1 MSEFL
6 LSDELKC
13 VIVVLRKILG
23 QGLSIS
29 SAISVQNEA
38 VGRRKKARRD
48 PSGRIPWFFSQLG
61 PADSFWTLCILFH
74 AEALFLEAFVVT
86 GHW

>member
-48 PSGRIPWFFSQLG
+48 PSGRIP
-61 PADSFWTLCILFH
+61 
-74 AEALFLEAFVVT
+74 
-86 GHW
+86 

>member
-38 VGRRKKARRD
+38 VGRRKKARRG
-48 PSGRIPWFFSQLG
+48 PSGRIP
-61 PADSFWTLCILFH
+61 
-74 AEALFLEAFVVT
+74 
-86 GHW
+86 